1 VLEAQ
6 GKGDRLK
13 KLSTVRKSGSKIF
26 KEYQLTIGLDRGD
39 RSSCYCVLD
48 DLGEV
53 IREGSVS
60 TNKKIWELA
69 KGYPT
74 CNDRFRHADVRY

>member
-1 VLEAQ
+1 V
-6 GKGDRLK
+6 K
-13 KLSTVRKSGSKIF
+13 KLSTVRKSESKIF
-26 KEYQLTIGLDRGD
+26 KEHQLTIGLDRGD

-48 DLGEV
+48 DRGEV
-53 IREGSVS
+53 IREASVS